1 MQALGSVVKAPDM
14 ITYNIDTISMAMD
27 EAEKGKHTLTLGTE
41 ASVIFSKKILEDI
54 VMPKETVNV
63 LETKVTEWQTIKEE
77 VMANL
82 KALSTML
89 NL

>member
-1 MQALGSVVKAPDM
+1 
-14 ITYNIDTISMAMD
+14 
-27 EAEKGKHTLTLGTE
+27 
-41 ASVIFSKKILEDI
+41 
-54 VMPKETVNV
+54 MPKETVNV